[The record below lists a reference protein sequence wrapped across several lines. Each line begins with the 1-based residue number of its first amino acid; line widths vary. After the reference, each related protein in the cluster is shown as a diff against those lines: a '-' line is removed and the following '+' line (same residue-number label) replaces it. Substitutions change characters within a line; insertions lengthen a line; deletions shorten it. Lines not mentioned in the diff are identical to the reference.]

1 MLLAMLWKL
10 SAMWQRT
17 KNPACENGGGK
28 KRSKNFLKMQKHSP
42 ITKNRI
48 WFCGMY
54 RFLLRD
60 LFKAYSIVYNPFFDL
75 EKHFFF
81 STLFLFNPLREDNTV
96 IMTEKK
102 HDVTGTVIK
111 NRAAYHNW
119 LKTPRLKN
127 VRSYRDLTS
136 KTPLPIHALYKS
148 TKSHKMKSKSKFVIS

>member
-1 MLLAMLWKL
+1 
-10 SAMWQRT
+10 
-17 KNPACENGGGK
+17 
-28 KRSKNFLKMQKHSP
+28 
-42 ITKNRI
+42 
-48 WFCGMY
+48 MY

-127 VRSYRDLTS
+127 ARSYRDLTS
-136 KTPLPIHALYKS
+136 KTPLPIHADKALYKS
-148 TKSHKMKSKSKFVIS
+148 TKSHKITSKSKFVISHDLKKTIAARTFIFRRARAHTHKIRCNFVNHWEMIAR